1 MRLLNKIIFTSAPRI
16 LLGAFFLC
24 ASCEQEEKTDK
35 SRTRAPDPVE
45 KTTPVETPQEKG
57 PEIPL
62 EEEPTSPEASG
73 KPVAETAGGIRF
85 MAYNIENYLTMT
97 RYVKGGG
104 KVSSPKDP
112 EEVAALVKIIVGEKP
127 DILGICEIG
136 TEADLMDLQGK
147 LKAAGLDLAHF
158 VHTGGIDSTRRLGIL
173 SAFPITGN
181 HSKQKLIYEIN
192 GHERMMG
199 RGILDVTIDLPG
211 GSTHFIGLHLKS
223 KRELEDFDQAEIR
236 LNEARLAREHCDA
249 ILAAEPNARI
259 VLYGDMND
267 TRKTPPLAMLMGKYK
282 SDTYMGDVFA
292 KDSRGHLWTHFWSYQ
307 QQYARFDWVMIS
319 PAVYPDVDS
328 ENSYIA
334 DPDTWN
340 DASDHRAVVVTLKK

>member
-1 MRLLNKIIFTSAPRI
+1 MKRLDQIIFKNAPRI

-24 ASCEQEEKTDK
+24 CSCEEKATPEEP
-35 SRTRAPDPVE
+35 SAQNPGPV
-45 KTTPVETPQEKG
+45 KNSTPVKESGNVIQKISTKPAES
-57 PEIPL
+57 
-62 EEEPTSPEASG
+62 TEAA
-73 KPVAETAGGIRF
+73 AETGEGIRF

-97 RYVKGGG
+97 RYVRGGG

-112 EEVAALVKIIVGEKP
+112 KEVAALVKIIVDEKP

-136 TEADLMDLQGK
+136 TEADLKDLQQR
-147 LKAAGLDLAHF
+147 LKAEGLDLPHY

-173 SAFPITGN
+173 STFAIAGN
-181 HSKQKLIYEIN
+181 HSKQELTYEIN

-211 GSTHFIGLHLKS
+211 GTTHFIGLHLKS

-236 LNEARLAREHCDA
+236 LNEARLAREHCDV
-249 ILAAEPNARI
+249 IFAEDANARI

-292 KDSRGHLWTHFWSYQ
+292 KDSREHLWTHFWSYQ

-319 PAVYPDVDS
+319 PSVYPDVDQA
-328 ENSYIA
+328 NSYIA
-334 DPDTWN
+334 DPEIWN

>member
-1 MRLLNKIIFTSAPRI
+1 MNDAGTAIPGTPA
-16 LLGAFFLC
+16 
-24 ASCEQEEKTDK
+24 
-35 SRTRAPDPVE
+35 
-45 KTTPVETPQEKG
+45 TPVEPKET
-57 PEIPL
+57 
-62 EEEPTSPEASG
+62 A
-73 KPVAETAGGIRF
+73 AETGEGIRF

-97 RYVKGGG
+97 RYVKGGD
-104 KVSSPKDP
+104 KISSPKDP
-112 EEVAALVKIIVGEKP
+112 KEVAALVKIIVDEKP

-136 TEADLMDLQGK
+136 TEGDLQDLQTR
-147 LKAAGLDLAHF
+147 LKAAGLNLPHY

-173 SAFPITGN
+173 SSFPIAGN
-181 HSKQKLIYEIN
+181 HSKQELVYEIN

-211 GSTHFIGLHLKS
+211 GTTHFIGLHLKS

-249 ILAAEPNARI
+249 IFAEDANARI

-292 KDSRGHLWTHFWSYQ
+292 KDSRKHLWTHFWSYQ

-319 PAVYPDVDS
+319 PAVYSNVDK

-334 DPDTWN
+334 DPEIWN

>member
-1 MRLLNKIIFTSAPRI
+1 MKSLPKIISKNAPRI

-24 ASCEQEEKTDK
+24 TSCEEGEKAQKTPDQ
-35 SRTRAPDPVE
+35 SPDPVE
-45 KTTPVETPQEKG
+45 KTVPVTPPEENKPPATPG
-57 PEIPL
+57 VTAPEPDA
-62 EEEPTSPEASG
+62 PKASAATT
-73 KPVAETAGGIRF
+73 AEGIRF

-112 EEVAALVKIIVGEKP
+112 EEIAALVKIIVGEKP
-127 DILGICEIG
+127 DILGVCEIG
-136 TEADLMDLQGK
+136 TEADLKDLQGK
-147 LKAAGLDLAHF
+147 LRAAGLDLPHF

-173 SAFPITGN
+173 SAFAIAGN
-181 HSKQKLIYEIN
+181 HSKQELVYEIN

-211 GSTHFIGLHLKS
+211 GTTHFIGLHLKS

-249 ILAAEPNARI
+249 ILAEDPNSRI

-307 QQYARFDWVMIS
+307 QQYARFDWVMVS
-319 PAVYPDVDS
+319 PALYPDVDKD
-328 ENSYIA
+328 NSYIA
-334 DPDTWN
+334 DPDIWN

>member
-1 MRLLNKIIFTSAPRI
+1 MKQLDKIIFKNAPRI

-24 ASCEQEEKTDK
+24 SSCEENATPEKPAAKD
-35 SRTRAPDPVE
+35 PNPVE
-45 KTTPVETPQEKG
+45 HSTPENTPETLIQKPLTA
-57 PEIPL
+57 PER
-62 EEEPTSPEASG
+62 SKEAA
-73 KPVAETAGGIRF
+73 AETAEGIRF

-97 RYVKGGG
+97 RYIKGGD

-112 EEVAALVKIIVGEKP
+112 EEVAALVKIIVGENP

-136 TEADLMDLQGK
+136 TEADLKDLQTR
-147 LKAAGLDLAHF
+147 LKTAGLDLPHY

-173 SAFPITGN
+173 SAFPIAGN
-181 HSKQKLIYEIN
+181 HSKQELVYEIN

-211 GSTHFIGLHLKS
+211 GMTHFIGLHLKS

-249 ILAAEPNARI
+249 IFAEDANARI

-267 TRKTPPLAMLMGKYK
+267 TRKTPPLFMLMGKYK

-292 KDSRGHLWTHFWSYQ
+292 KDSREHLWTHFWSYQ

-319 PAVYPDVDS
+319 PAVYPDVDK

-334 DPDTWN
+334 DPEIWN

>member
-1 MRLLNKIIFTSAPRI
+1 MISLKKSFPKNAPRI
-16 LLGAFFLC
+16 LLGAFLLC
-24 ASCEQEEKTDK
+24 ISCDEDARIEKPPSK
-35 SRTRAPDPVE
+35 GPNPVE
-45 KTTPVETPQEKG
+45 NSTPVNKPENTIQKTPTTPADSK
-57 PEIPL
+57 
-62 EEEPTSPEASG
+62 EAAADS
-73 KPVAETAGGIRF
+73 ADEIRF

-112 EEVAALVKIIVGEKP
+112 KEVAALVKIIVGEKP

-136 TEADLMDLQGK
+136 TEADLKDLQSR
-147 LKAAGLDLAHF
+147 LKAEGLELPHY

-173 SAFPITGN
+173 SAFPIAGN
-181 HSKQKLIYEIN
+181 HSKRELVYEIS

-211 GSTHFIGLHLKS
+211 GTTHFIGLHLKS

-249 ILAAEPNARI
+249 IFSEDPNARI

-292 KDSRGHLWTHFWSYQ
+292 KDSREHLWTHFWSYQ

-319 PAVYPDVDS
+319 PAVYPDVDKES
-328 ENSYIA
+328 SYIA
-334 DPDTWN
+334 DPDIWN
-340 DASDHRAVVVTLKK
+340 DASDHRAVIVTLKK

>member
-1 MRLLNKIIFTSAPRI
+1 MRRLPKNIFKNAPRI

-24 ASCEQEEKTDK
+24 ASCEEEDNTGK
-35 SRTRAPDPVE
+35 SATRDPEPVE
-45 KTTPVETPQEKG
+45 KT
-57 PEIPL
+57 IPAKTAD
-62 EEEPTSPEASG
+62 EQKTETSPQVTPDTPEVPGQAATGTS
-73 KPVAETAGGIRF
+73 EGIRF

-112 EEVAALVKIIVGEKP
+112 AEVAALVKIIVGEKP
-127 DILGICEIG
+127 HILGVCEIG
-136 TEADLMDLQGK
+136 TEADLKDLQSK
-147 LKAAGLDLAHF
+147 LKAAGLDLPHF
-158 VHTGGIDSTRRLGIL
+158 VHTGGIDSTRRLAIL
-173 SAFPITGN
+173 SAFPIAGN
-181 HSKQKLIYEIN
+181 HSKQQLVYEIN

-211 GSTHFIGLHLKS
+211 GTTHFIGLHLKS

-249 ILAAEPNARI
+249 IMAEDPNARI

-282 SDTYMGDVFA
+282 SDTYLGDVFV

-307 QQYARFDWVMIS
+307 QQYARFDWVMVS
-319 PAVYPDVDS
+319 PAVYPDVDKDKS
-328 ENSYIA
+328 FIA
-334 DPDTWN
+334 DPDIWN
-340 DASDHRAVVVTLKK
+340 EASDHRAVVVTLKK

>member
-1 MRLLNKIIFTSAPRI
+1 MKRLDKIIFQNAPRI

-24 ASCEQEEKTDK
+24 SSCEEKATPK
-35 SRTRAPDPVE
+35 EPSAKNSEPVE
-45 KTTPVETPQEKG
+45 NPIPVNGTGSVIQKTPATPSGTKDAASETGE
-57 PEIPL
+57 
-62 EEEPTSPEASG
+62 
-73 KPVAETAGGIRF
+73 GIRF
-85 MAYNIENYLTMT
+85 MAYNIENYLTMS

-112 EEVAALVKIIVGEKP
+112 KEVSALIKIIVDEKP

-136 TEADLMDLQGK
+136 TEEDLQDLQTR
-147 LKAAGLDLAHF
+147 LKAAGLNLPHY

-173 SAFPITGN
+173 SVFPIAGN
-181 HSKQKLIYEIN
+181 HSKQELVYEIN

-211 GSTHFIGLHLKS
+211 GTTHFIGLHLKS

-249 ILAAEPNARI
+249 IFADDANARI

-267 TRKTPPLAMLMGKYK
+267 TRKTPPLQMLMGKYK

-292 KDSRGHLWTHFWSYQ
+292 KDSREHLWTHFWSYQ

-319 PAVYPDVDS
+319 PAVYPNVDKK
-328 ENSYIA
+328 NSYIA
-334 DPDTWN
+334 DPKIWN

>member
-1 MRLLNKIIFTSAPRI
+1 MKRLDKIIFQNAPRI

-24 ASCEQEEKTDK
+24 SSCKERATPEESSAKD
-35 SRTRAPDPVE
+35 PGPVE
-45 KTTPVETPQEKG
+45 KPISVNDAGTAIPGTSATPVEPKET
-57 PEIPL
+57 
-62 EEEPTSPEASG
+62 A
-73 KPVAETAGGIRF
+73 AETGEGIRF

-97 RYVKGGG
+97 RYVKGGD
-104 KVSSPKDP
+104 KISSPKDP
-112 EEVAALVKIIVGEKP
+112 KEVAALVKIIVDEKP

-136 TEADLMDLQGK
+136 TEGDLQDLQTR
-147 LKAAGLDLAHF
+147 LKAAGLNLPHY

-173 SAFPITGN
+173 SSFPIAGN
-181 HSKQKLIYEIN
+181 HSKQELVYEIN

-211 GSTHFIGLHLKS
+211 GTTHFIGLHLKS

-249 ILAAEPNARI
+249 IFDEDANARI

-292 KDSRGHLWTHFWSYQ
+292 KDSRKHLWTHFWSYQ

-319 PAVYPDVDS
+319 PAVYSNVDK

-334 DPDTWN
+334 DPEIWN